1 MIPSKSN
8 YALKAMIYIAI
19 NNDKKVKIK
28 DISKSEDIPAKFLEQ
43 VISLLTKNGL
53 LRSFRGNNGGYQLTK
68 NPKDYNVY
76 EIITSVDG
84 RIDINYDQK
93 NLLKFWDNY
102 NNNIKEYLSSITLAD
117 LIDDYSEYYL
127 NNYCI

>member
-1 MIPSKSN
+1 MISSKSN

-43 VISLLTKNGL
+43 VISLLNKNGL

-93 NLLKFWDNY
+93 YLLKLWDDY
-102 NNNIKEYLSSITLAD
+102 NNFVREKFESITLAN
-117 LIDDYSEYYL
+117 LVDDYSNYNVNDYY
-127 NNYCI
+127 I

>member
-1 MIPSKSN
+1 MISSKSN

-102 NNNIKEYLSSITLAD
+102 NNNIKEYLSNITLAD

>member
-1 MIPSKSN
+1 MISSKSN

-43 VISLLTKNGL
+43 VISLLNKNGL

-102 NNNIKEYLSSITLAD
+102 NNNIKEHLSSITLAD

>member
-1 MIPSKSN
+1 MISSKSN

-53 LRSFRGNNGGYQLTK
+53 LRSYRGNNGGYQLTK

>member
-1 MIPSKSN
+1 MISSKSN

-53 LRSFRGNNGGYQLTK
+53 LRSYRGNNGGYQLTK

-93 NLLKFWDNY
+93 NLLKFFDNY

>member
-1 MIPSKSN
+1 MISSKSN